1 MTGHSKLR
9 APEHHDHELT
19 LTAGKESFRCDGC
32 KEHGYHM
39 RYVCKLGGC
48 RAGFHLH
55 EACAQHRFGDSYQDP
70 FKRYSLV
77 FHKSLPSTV
86 QDDVRCDG
94 CGGNVNGYAYVRDIG
109 RLRTLLK
116 RGRVLHPCCAALP
129 KVIEAEGSVTKLRLT
144 RKLRSPCCKCRHVKL
159 GDRRHTW
166 GYVSDGG
173 GGAGVV
179 QIHVACA
186 NDLFREEYEGAR
198 LQQQQRTRVERL
210 KARLVNMLRGAAT
223 GGGGGVMILPQLP
236 AGVPEESS
244 PSPWTMD
251 SPVVKAL
258 LWTICTVGAVITGNP
273 VGISNFLLTL

>member
-19 LTAGKESFRCDGC
+19 LTAGKESFRWEGVAR
-32 KEHGYHM
+32 GSIST
-39 RYVCKLGGC
+39 R
-48 RAGFHLH
+48 RARSTGSGILT
-55 EACAQHRFGDSYQDP
+55 RI
-70 FKRYSLV
+70 
-77 FHKSLPSTV
+77 PSSVTASCSINLFPGTV

-236 AGVPEESS
+236 TGVPEESS

-273 VGISNFLLTL
+273 VGISNFFLTL

>member
-77 FHKSLPSTV
+77 FHKSLPSCARL
-86 QDDVRCDG
+86 Q
-94 CGGNVNGYAYVRDIG
+94 VNGYAYVRDIG

-236 AGVPEESS
+236 TGVPEESS

-258 LWTICTVGAVITGNP
+258 LWTICTVGAVITDLQDVAVHGD
-273 VGISNFLLTL
+273 GRSFIASKSF